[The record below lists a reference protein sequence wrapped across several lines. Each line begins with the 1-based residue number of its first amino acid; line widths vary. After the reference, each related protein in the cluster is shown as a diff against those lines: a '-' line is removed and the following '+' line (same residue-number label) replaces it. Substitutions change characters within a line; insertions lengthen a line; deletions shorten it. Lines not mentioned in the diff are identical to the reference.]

1 MMTPENEDAIWNTL
15 AEEERRRNSF
25 SATST
30 PQMAQRVGQIHNQ
43 FPFLD
48 AGVKLSAA
56 KANLTDEQVLQI
68 AKSAAK
74 VQPQLQ
80 EQKKKQKGFF
90 ERNFTDKIKTAS
102 RYTFSALNL
111 PTDLVQNA
119 ASQIFDDKPG
129 FNGWFISTD
138 LGSLIA
144 NDTEAGSGYFS
155 AGKAKEL
162 QAKRAREFRGT
173 VNGEAFTIGRGLAS
187 TFLTP
192 DSTAYRLMSGA
203 FDAGLAIAVPAVPGA
218 KQAGQAIRAAEAAG
232 EGGKV
237 VETLAGATRLMGAGA
252 KEIGA
257 TKLTRETIDNIRSGI
272 IHGDSVDY
280 EAANRFFKTGTG
292 RRIVQRTA
300 ETKDFAETWNLW
312 GKKIDPGTALDL
324 ANAKTEKEVM
334 DVLLDKLG
342 TSVTST
348 QQLGGTKRV
357 YLSLAQRNKMLASMP
372 FGEGVSRA
380 WAKMPQRSINLFQA
394 ESPKDQIDQLNTVD
408 RTLALF
414 KVNPEKRAAVI
425 NAAGELLVTKD
436 IKGIDRFYKNL
447 EEVAKKSMEEAG
459 ANKNFLGEIY
469 GGFQKYRE
477 DLPQF
482 SADDLGNF
490 EDHGIAARILSDQPN
505 AGDLVVTSPL
515 ATTEM
520 ALNEFHIPDPRLVR
534 RLSNNWNWLW
544 VKKDP
549 NLEQLTG
556 QLRMPF
562 AVVENIQEK
571 IWRPFITATIG
582 NFTRNVVD
590 SQVSIALSGKKGA
603 ISPFVH
609 PFQYMT
615 MLKNSDRLTTIVGNN
630 FDEPIRASLVDEAL
644 TAERTA
650 TRDALNAQWQD
661 PVEMHRKAAKIGTFK
676 AYQRT
681 KQVSNDFARAHG
693 DELGRISGDWSIG
706 KLAGRNED
714 ALSVDEI
721 IARVRSGTDAEATK
735 WYETVKN
742 NYGSGV
748 PIRNKVTGE
757 ETFAKIDL
765 SVDQNLRIVLEGNAR
780 RLEKLTGNDPALI
793 DAIGRGLLPPVTV
806 KAKDV
811 VGDIKEGARVIVK
824 EFDKRTQK
832 FIEHQATVTNFGGRT
847 GDVEVRYF
855 AWDGMGDNTI
865 KLEGLLRSPEVYGN
879 ANIATRMVGE
889 VRNPDTPQAATLKSS
904 MDRMVR
910 KFHATLYDQPT
921 ATLERS
927 PLFRSL
933 YYNWVDKLAISM
945 DHDSVIKIIDDVM
958 ANSGGKNPEQYLP
971 AGLWKKLNDFKD
983 NPNKLYGTIN
993 REQVNAFAAGNALDE
1008 MEKMLYNATER
1019 RNFTDVMRVISPFA
1033 QQQAEFLG
1041 RVGRTTLV
1049 KGKLGVVP
1057 NPQSLRKLQLII
1069 DGGKEADPDGDGRG
1083 FFFTDPTT
1091 GQWSF
1096 SFPLSGEL
1104 TKLATGISAPITAP
1118 VKGIVLGLD
1127 VRPGL
1132 GPFATVAASQIL
1144 QDTPNFDFARNIL
1157 TPYGE
1162 RNDPVA
1168 ALVPTW
1174 LLKIKEGI
1182 QGKEGGKFFANT
1194 YVETMQALSASGKYE
1209 LSNPDEQQR
1218 LLNDARTK
1226 AQMLTVLRGVTQ
1238 FTGPASG
1245 KFDMDVPT
1253 EQGDIH
1259 ATGLAY
1265 ALQNLRDDN
1274 YDTATLRFIEIF
1286 GEDAFNYL
1294 SNKSVSE
1301 VGGLEASKEFFDFQR
1316 NNDTLFAQYKD
1327 IAGYFGPSGTEFHFE
1342 AYTRQLETGQRRKLT
1357 AKEVLD
1363 ASQRAIGLAY
1373 YKDMRSKFGGTLGK
1387 DERLYLNDYKEVIKK
1402 RYPGFANMTYDPQ
1415 KIQRQIDQL
1424 FQAAK
1429 SDGLQDNSVA
1439 QATNYYEEIRANAL
1453 AEANKRGF
1461 TSLKSEKLADLH
1473 EYLSSYAAAL
1483 VEKYPDFARVY
1494 DRLLSQEIE

>member
-25 SATST
+25 VATST
-30 PQMAQRVGQIHNQ
+30 PQMAQRVGQIHTQ

-80 EQKKKQKGFF
+80 EQKKKQKSWF
-90 ERNFTDKIKTAS
+90 ERNVSDKVKTAS

-111 PTDLVQNA
+111 PTDLIQNA
-119 ASQIFDDKPG
+119 ASQVFDDKPG

-144 NDTEAGSGYFS
+144 NDTEAGSGFFS
-155 AGKAKEL
+155 GGKAKEL
-162 QAKRAREFRGT
+162 QAQRAREFRGT
-173 VNGEAFTIGRGLAS
+173 INGQAFTIGRGLAS

-218 KQAGQAIRAAEAAG
+218 KQAGQALRAAEAAG

-237 VETLAGATRLMGAGA
+237 VETLAGATRLMGKGA
-252 KEIGA
+252 KEITA
-257 TKLTRETIDNIRSGI
+257 TKLTREAIEDIRSGI

-280 EAANRFFKTGTG
+280 EAANRFFKTGAG

-312 GKKIDPGTALDL
+312 GKKIDPETALGL

-348 QQLGGTKRV
+348 EQLGGTKRV

-380 WAKMPQRSINLFQA
+380 YAKMPQRSINLFQA

-425 NAAGELLVTKD
+425 NAAGELLVSKNVN
-436 IKGIDRFYKNL
+436 GIEKFYENL
-447 EEVAKKSMEEAG
+447 EKLAKKSMEEAG
-459 ANKNFLGEIY
+459 AHKNFLEEIY
-469 GGFQKYRE
+469 GGFKRYRE

-490 EDHGIAARILSDQPN
+490 EDHGIASRILSDQPN

-556 QLRMPF
+556 QLRLPF
-562 AVVENIQEK
+562 AVVENVQEK

-603 ISPFVH
+603 ISPFIH
-609 PFQYMT
+609 PFQYMM
-615 MLKNSDRLTTIVGNN
+615 MLKNNDRLMTIVGNN
-630 FDEPIRASLVDEAL
+630 FNEPIRASKVDEAL
-644 TAERTA
+644 NAERAGTFN
-650 TRDALNAQWQD
+650 ALNAQIQD
-661 PVEMHRKAAKIGTFK
+661 PVELHRKAQKIGTFK

-681 KQVSNDFARAHG
+681 KEVSNDFARAHG

-721 IARVRSGTDAEATK
+721 ISRVRSGTDAEATK
-735 WYETVKN
+735 WYETMRSS
-742 NYGSGV
+742 YGSGV
-748 PIRNKVTGE
+748 PVRNKVTGE
-757 ETFAKIDL
+757 ETFTKIDL

-793 DAIGRGLLPPVTV
+793 DTIGRGLLPPVLV
-806 KAKDV
+806 KSKDV
-811 VGDIKEGARVIVK
+811 VGDIKDGARVIVR
-824 EFDKRTQK
+824 EFDKKTKK
-832 FIEHQATVTNFGGRT
+832 FVEHEATVTNFGGRT

-855 AWDGMGDNTI
+855 AWDGMGDNSR
-865 KLEGLLRSPEVYGN
+865 KLEELLRSPDVYN
-879 ANIATRMVGE
+879 NPNIASRVVGE

-904 MDRMVR
+904 MDRIVR
-910 KFHATLYDQPT
+910 GFHSFLYEQP
-921 ATLERS
+921 AAKLERS

-933 YYNWVDKLAISM
+933 YYTWVDKLAISM

-983 NPNKLYGTIN
+983 NPDKLYGTIN

-1041 RVGRTTLV
+1041 RLGRTTLV

-1118 VKGIVLGLD
+1118 VKGLVLGLD

-1132 GPFATVAASQIL
+1132 GPFATVAASKIL

-1194 YVETMQALSASGKYE
+1194 YVETMQALSATGKYE

-1218 LLNDARTK
+1218 LLNDARSK
-1226 AQMLTVLRGVTQ
+1226 AQMLTVLRGITQ

-1245 KFDMDVPT
+1245 KFDVSVPT
-1253 EQGDIH
+1253 DQGDVH

-1294 SNKSVSE
+1294 SNKTVSE

-1316 NNDTLFAQYKD
+1316 NNNKLFAEYKD
-1327 IAGYFGPSGTEFHFE
+1327 VAGYFGPSGTEFDFE

-1357 AKEVLD
+1357 AKEVLE

-1373 YKDMRSKFGGTLGK
+1373 YKDMRSKFGGTLSK

-1402 RYPGFANMTYDPQ
+1402 QYPGFANMTYDPQ
-1415 KIQRQIDQL
+1415 KTQRQIDQL

-1429 SDGLQDNSVA
+1429 YDGLKDNNAA
-1439 QATNYYEEIRANAL
+1439 QAINFYEEIRAKAL
-1453 AEANKRGF
+1453 AEANNRGF

-1483 VEKYPDFARVY
+1483 IEKFPEFARVY